1 MGTIIWKNVIMLIAV
16 MVIGIILVLLG
27 IWKRKSLYF
36 RHSFS
41 RDCSFW
47 CALCYLCLLSHIR

>member
-16 MVIGIILVLLG
+16 MVVGIILVLLG

-36 RHSFS
+36 AAFFS
-41 RDCSFW
+41 RDYCF
-47 CALCYLCLLSHIR
+47 